1 MVLPEE
7 FPYAFIPVSTM
18 RNECPP
24 ILAIQSVPHGLQEKQ
39 LLVSSAASVP
49 LLLDNDSPME
59 ERHPV
64 GCIQSTACMHIGKS
78 AKGAGLLHWLTPVI
92 SDHCWLKVV
101 AHWERA
107 ASYTSIMG
115 ERPDLVVPTK

>member
-1 MVLPEE
+1 MVLPEK

-49 LLLDNDSPME
+49 LLLDKDSPME
-59 ERHPV
+59 EQHLV
-64 GCIQSTACMHIGKS
+64 GCIQSTACMHMGKS
-78 AKGAGLLHWLTPVI
+78 ARVQGIALVDACHIRSLL
-92 SDHCWLKVV
+92 
-101 AHWERA
+101 A
-107 ASYTSIMG
+107 
-115 ERPDLVVPTK
+115 